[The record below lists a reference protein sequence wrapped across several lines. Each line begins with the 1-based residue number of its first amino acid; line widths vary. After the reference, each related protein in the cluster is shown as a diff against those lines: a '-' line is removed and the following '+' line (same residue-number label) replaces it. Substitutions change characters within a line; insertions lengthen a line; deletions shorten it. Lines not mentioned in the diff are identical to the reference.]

1 MVCGFLSDG
10 GTPLTPWIVG
20 SAAGGRC
27 GSGVDGSN
35 AKAFNT
41 PMPLRLEVSI
51 ATQRL
56 SLWNGS
62 RVIKEWPV
70 STAKAGVGFKE
81 GSLRTPLGQFRIKEK
96 IGGSAPH
103 GTIFKARQPTGV
115 WQGEQVADDLILTRI
130 LRLDGLEPR
139 NANTW
144 DRYVYIHG
152 TNDEPGIGRPG
163 SHGCVRLRNA
173 DIVELYD
180 LVPEGAEVWI
190 GE

>member
-1 MVCGFLSDG
+1 MS
-10 GTPLTPWIVG
+10 
-20 SAAGGRC
+20 
-27 GSGVDGSN
+27 
-35 AKAFNT
+35 
-41 PMPLRLEVSI
+41 LRLEVSI

-56 SLWNGS
+56 QLWEDS
-62 RVIKEWPV
+62 RMIKDWPP
-70 STAKAGVGFKE
+70 STAKAGVGFTE
-81 GSLRTPLGQFRIKEK
+81 GSMPTPLGQFRIKEK
-96 IGGSAPH
+96 IGGGAPQ
-103 GTIFKARQPTGV
+103 GTIFKARQPVGV
-115 WQGEQVADDLILTRI
+115 WQGEKVTDDLILSRI

-163 SHGCVRLRNA
+163 SHGCVRLRN
-173 DIVELYD
+173 DHMIELYD